1 MYLKLVYCQRKK
13 GRKIQQTTNFTKI
26 VWKQAYQRIL
36 VYIIWAYLVKQAYQR
51 ILVYIIWAKLKK
63 QEYQCILVY
72 IIYA

>member
-1 MYLKLVYCQRKK
+1 MYLLYIKLVCCQRKK
-13 GRKIQQTTNFTKI
+13 DAKIHQTTNLNKI
-26 VWKQAYQRIL
+26 VW
-36 VYIIWAYLVKQAYQR
+36 KQAYQR